1 MCGLLPADHLRVVV
15 DGDVGPL
22 TAVVGAKVAV
32 WGTKPL
38 VKAVLQG
45 QELGPVA

>member
-1 MCGLLPADHLRVVV
+1 MLLPANHLRVVV
-15 DGDVGPL
+15 DGDVWLL
-22 TAVVGAKVAV
+22 TTVVGAKVAV

-38 VKAVLQG
+38 VKAVFQG